1 MGYLVFFLLYLG
13 MLILTFIFSFHSC
26 KKYYF
31 LLDTLV
37 IGVLLVIGTIYS
49 WGWNAYRSIAGYTL
63 FYMLCRFPVLLI
75 IFIIRRKTRIIFQSR
90 KDMERFLVWFNII
103 INTII
108 FFPAIYMNI
117 SVGGA

>member
-1 MGYLVFFLLYLG
+1 MGCVLIVSFVF
-13 MLILTFIFSFHSC
+13 SVSSC
-26 KKYYF
+26 KLPYF

-37 IGVLLVIGTIYS
+37 IGVLLVVGTIYS
-49 WGWNAYRSIAGYTL
+49 WGWNAYRSGAGYTL
-63 FYMLCRFPVLLI
+63 LYMLCRFSVLLI

-90 KDMERFLVWFNII
+90 KDMERFLVCFNII